1 MTGQGFY
8 SGPVSWCVSRD
19 AHSLPPKVDAICC
32 PEHLNCRLCGQLWRA
47 RGRGPVVVVAA
58 GTRCRTMTSKLCPK
72 LPAPRTA
79 SLPHE
84 APQKDLF
91 IFSQWLFS
99 TVLPGLGGQGGYPPH
114 PIINNGAQSPGRRNS
129 PCTQGLFLITAS
141 GCVSEYALADD
152 GHPPPTTTTSSSAL
166 PWRWAGS
173 LSFVRFL
180 GWPLVLLQF
189 TDMST
194 AAGPQAWQALTVVF
208 TIYGHQSSGAVSR
221 PASFP
226 SFALIGCAVGL
237 ENGGIWESV
246 VRGSHW
252 VKCKERLTL
261 CWFSGV
267 CEPGLSTQAVLLAE
281 ASVYK
286 RDDDPTSGG
295 QRGAGF
301 YIPITLLK

>member
-1 MTGQGFY
+1 MKRHRRTFSFSPSDCSPQSCWGWGAGGTP
-8 SGPVSWCVSRD
+8 SSPPV
-19 AHSLPPKVDAICC
+19 
-32 PEHLNCRLCGQLWRA
+32 
-47 RGRGPVVVVAA
+47 
-58 GTRCRTMTSKLCPK
+58 
-72 LPAPRTA
+72 
-79 SLPHE
+79 
-84 APQKDLF
+84 
-91 IFSQWLFS
+91 
-99 TVLPGLGGQGGYPPH
+99 
-114 PIINNGAQSPGRRNS
+114 INSGAQSPGRRNLTVYPGAIFDYSEWLAVSQSMPWQMTPRPRPS
-129 PCTQGLFLITAS
+129 P
-141 GCVSEYALADD
+141 
-152 GHPPPTTTTSSSAL
+152 SAL
-166 PWRWAGS
+166 SWRWAGS

-180 GWPLVLLQF
+180 GWPLALLQF

-226 SFALIGCAVGL
+226 SFALIGCAAGL

-252 VKCKERLTL
+252 VKCKEHLTL
-261 CWFSGV
+261 SWFSGA

-286 RDDDPTSGG
+286 CDDDPTLGR